1 MNADELKGRAPNEM
15 LRILAERGIKELR
28 PAQEK
33 AIRAGLLD
41 RKNLLVCTPT
51 ASGKTLIAE
60 LAMMSQLLGKGGERK
75 KAVYLAPLK
84 ALVSEKYRDFSRDYG
99 KLVRVSMSTGDLDSK
114 DEFLADSNLIL
125 TTPEKLDSLLRHRVR
140 WIQDVGLLVVDEIH
154 LIDDAGRGPVL
165 EVIITLLR
173 KILEDVQ
180 ILGLSATIGNPG
192 ELARWLEAELVED
205 DWRPVKLR
213 EGVLL
218 GNEAEFFD
226 F

>member
-1 MNADELKGRAPNEM
+1 MKADNLVGLAPKEM
-15 LRILAERGIKELR
+15 LKILAERGIKELR

-33 AIRAGLLD
+33 AIRAGLLKG
-41 RKNLLVCTPT
+41 KNLLVCTPT

-60 LAMMSQLLGKGGERK
+60 LAMMSLLLNKGGNGK
-75 KAVYLAPLK
+75 KAIYLAPLK
-84 ALVSEKYRDFSRDYG
+84 ALVSEKYRDFSKDYG
-99 KLVRVSMSTGDLDSK
+99 NLVRVSMSTGDLDSR

-125 TTPEKLDSLLRHRVR
+125 TTPEKLDSLIRHRVR
-140 WIQDVGLLVVDEIH
+140 WIQDVRLLIVDEIH

-173 KILEDVQ
+173 TILKNIQ
-180 ILGLSATIGNPG
+180 IIGLSATIGNPG

-218 GNEAEFFD
+218 GNEAEFFE